1 MSLSGMRVMIT
12 AGGAGIGLA
21 MAEAFLREGAS
32 VHICDVSADALNE
45 ATELYPEIGASCL
58 DVTDEAAFD
67 QWFDEALDDLGGL
80 DVMVNNAGTSGP
92 TCPIEDMDTDA
103 WRTCLH
109 VCLDAQMYGCRRA
122 VPVMKDQ
129 KSGSIINISSGAG
142 LYGYPYR
149 TPYAAAKWAV
159 IGFTKSVAAEVGSF
173 NIRCNAICPGAVAG
187 PRMDRV
193 ISAEAAAT
201 GNSEAEIRKAY
212 TAHSS
217 LRRFVEP
224 EEIAD
229 MALFLASPASAMV
242 SGQAMSVDG
251 NTETYSSE

>member
-1 MSLSGMRVMIT
+1 MTTSLRVMIT

-21 MAEAFLREGAS
+21 IAEAFLREGAN
-32 VHICDVSADALNE
+32 VHICDVDVEALNDV
-45 ATELYPEIGASCL
+45 TELYPEIGGTCV

-80 DVMVNNAGTSGP
+80 DVMVNNAGIAGP
-92 TCPIEDMDTDA
+92 TCAIEDMDTDA
-103 WRTCLH
+103 WRQCIE
-109 VCLDAQMYGCRRA
+109 VCLDAQMFGCRRA

-142 LYGYPYR
+142 LYGYPRR

-159 IGFTKSVAAEVGSF
+159 IGFTKSVAAEVGPF

-193 ISAEAAAT
+193 ISAEARARGA
-201 GNSEAEIRKAY
+201 SEAEVRKDY

-224 EEIAD
+224 DEIAD

-251 NTETYSSE
+251 NTETYKSE